1 MRNIARVCGI
11 KVSWAL
17 ALLVAVCFV
26 GFVSQQGASANH
38 PVLVEG
44 EEDFDGDGLRGV
56 MEDADNATDRIF
68 GTITQALLGVNGG
81 ANANGSVLI
90 VTSGR
95 FPELI
100 RIPNTAGGQM
110 AVNGVTIIEAAP
122 GIVADIDGVLQG
134 FTGTPSNADRQ
145 AAPGIIITTDQVDRS
160 VILRNLIIR
169 NFTEGIQVSGAS
181 RVLIDSC
188 RLDDNLNFGIRAMG
202 TSRVTIL
209 NTTVNASG
217 QRFNPMPGT
226 PGPGTG
232 IRFEEMSRGAV
243 VRSTVSGNTAAGISN
258 ASNGTVVLL
267 QNSVFDNGTNFTGAS
282 SNKKAFQFAAEDADI
297 GFE

>member
-1 MRNIARVCGI
+1 MRNIARLFRTKI
-11 KVSWAL
+11 SLAL

-26 GFVSQQGASANH
+26 GFVAQQGASANH

-56 MEDADNATDRIF
+56 MEDNDNGTDRIF
-68 GTITQALLGVNGG
+68 GTITQALLGANGG

-100 RIPNTAGGQM
+100 RIPNTGAGQM
-110 AVNGVTIIEAAP
+110 TLNGVTIIEAAP
-122 GIVADIDGVLQG
+122 GVAADLDGVLQG
-134 FTGTPSNADRQ
+134 FTGMPSNADRQ
-145 AAPGIIITTDQVDRS
+145 AAPGIIVNTDLTDRS

-169 NFTEGIQVSGAS
+169 NYTEGVQVMGAS

-217 QRFNPMPGT
+217 QRFNPMAGT

-282 SNKKAFQFAAEDADI
+282 ANAKPFRFAAEESDFN
-297 GFE
+297 FE